1 MPGKDGGMTESR
13 ARVTAYETL
22 GVDPLAS
29 QEELRRAYRLK
40 ARSTHPD
47 LGGTTAQ
54 FRAVQRAWEQVG
66 DEDSRRRYDRSFGIG
81 NDPAA
86 AREADSAPGA
96 RVASAQLKAR
106 SFGHPGALA
115 RERYVAEV
123 TEWLGRGESSPDPYS
138 AAVTASA
145 PREIRGWLAK
155 ALAEEATAAVLAD
168 LGIGFTVWNS
178 VLPPR
183 PGTIVDHIVLGP
195 TGLWALRSEDWGGPV
210 RLLRGEVVGE
220 TVPSTASP
228 LRELSIAAKSISK
241 AAGVRAMTPVIVV
254 PDDDGAGIGIVEH
267 GRNRGSI
274 LVRLSVL
281 GHVLRT
287 GVAVSD
293 SPGVGEVFDLRT
305 RLQQSVRL
313 A

>member
-1 MPGKDGGMTESR
+1 MTESR
-13 ARVTAYETL
+13 ARANAYETL
-22 GVDPLAS
+22 GVDPSAS
-29 QEELRRAYRLK
+29 AEQLRRAYRLK

-54 FRAVQRAWEQVG
+54 FRAVQRAWELVG
-66 DEDSRRRYDRSFGIG
+66 DEDSRRQYDRSFGLG

-86 AREADSAPGA
+86 ARTSDSHAGPRA
-96 RVASAQLKAR
+96 NSAQLKAR

-115 RERYVAEV
+115 RERYLAQV
-123 TEWLGRGESSPDPYS
+123 TEWLGRGESAPDPYS
-138 AAVTASA
+138 AAVVSSA
-145 PREIRGWLAK
+145 PREIRAWLAK
-155 ALAEEATAAVLAD
+155 ALAEEATATVLAD

-178 VLPPR
+178 VLPPGR
-183 PGTIVDHIVLGP
+183 GAVIDHIVLGP

-220 TVPSTASP
+220 SLPSVASP
-228 LRELSIAAKSISK
+228 LRELSIAAKAISR

-254 PDDDGAGIGIVEH
+254 PDEDGSGIGIVEH
-267 GRNRGSI
+267 GRNRGSM
-274 LVRLSVL
+274 LVRRSVL

-287 GVAVSD
+287 GVTGSIA
-293 SPGVGEVFDLRT
+293 PGVGEVFDLRF